1 MKALVV
7 DDQKAC
13 RLQVE
18 ALLSTLGIRVDC
30 AENGRDAVLLYI
42 HAAKQGQPY
51 RFVVMDNEMPVMDGC
66 SAIAQI
72 RTWEHTHRGQADPS
86 LICFV
91 TGDTLCQSKY
101 RYLNAHDAL
110 THFMAKPLDVVRLK
124 QLARLIAGP
133 FCEEVQHH

>member
-7 DDQKAC
+7 DDQKSC
-13 RLQVE
+13 RLQLQGV
-18 ALLSTLGIRVDC
+18 LGTMGLSVDC

-66 SAIAQI
+66 SAVMQI
-72 RTWEHTHRGQADPS
+72 RIWERIHRSQTDPS

-91 TGDTLCQSKY
+91 TGDTVCQSRY
-101 RYLNAHDAL
+101 QYLNNADSL
-110 THFMAKPLDVVRLK
+110 THFMAKPLDVGRLI
-124 QLARLIAGP
+124 QLADSVVSSL
-133 FCEEVQHH
+133 CE